1 MMLQRETAG
10 FTSASLKNV
19 RDDRREQFSAV
30 DMPKA
35 PVTCKA
41 HGRRKCP
48 AASYSAG
55 VMAWNA
61 VT

>member
-1 MMLQRETAG
+1 
-10 FTSASLKNV
+10 LKNV

-30 DMPKA
+30 DMRKA

-41 HGRRKCP
+41 HGWRKDP